1 MSSRTLKEK
10 QNRNFPKMEKT
21 QQTRVRG
28 WGVVE
33 ELETTSFDIDMWET
47 GPIRKH
53 YPKEKENDICNKK
66 ENYEKNFKI

>member
-1 MSSRTLKEK
+1 M
-10 QNRNFPKMEKT
+10 
-21 QQTRVRG
+21 
-28 WGVVE
+28 VE
-33 ELETTSFDIDMWET
+33 ELETTSFDIDMRET